1 MFTRTHTVDKAIA
14 PLLKAQKD
22 LNAVG
27 QERSAVIE
35 RNVATIKELEDDNV
49 AANAERYRAESIAL
63 ALKAITEP
71 QGLLD
76 PDDFTPTVPSEE

>member
-1 MFTRTHTVDKAIA
+1 MFLRTHTVDKAIA

-22 LNAVG
+22 LDAVG

-49 AANAERYRAESIAL
+49 AASAERYRAERIAL

-71 QGLLD
+71 VDPLD
-76 PDDFTPTVPSEE
+76 PDAITEVEE

>member
-1 MFTRTHTVDKAIA
+1 MFFRTHTVDKAIA

-22 LNAVG
+22 LNAVA
-27 QERSAVIE
+27 QERSVLIE
-35 RNVATIKELEDDNV
+35 SSQKRVEELEADSLV
-49 AANAERYRAESIAL
+49 ANAERYRAERIAL

-71 QGLLD
+71 EGIVD